1 MMPSETEMYIKASLR
16 GLRPSRLRMLLA
28 ARVAYA
34 YPRHGEETHTYE
46 SLACTHA
53 RTYIHM

>member
-1 MMPSETEMYIKASLR
+1 MMPSDTAMHIEASLR

-34 YPRHGEETHTYE
+34 YPTDEEEADTYE
-46 SLACTHA
+46 LLACTHA
-53 RTYIHM
+53 RAYIHM